1 VGVWE
6 GSIYLVVYDL
16 GTRSGSGLDFYNSY
30 IFMQRFYTMLDT
42 TRARVGFATTLFT
55 YGITH

>member
-1 VGVWE
+1 VGVRE

-30 IFMQRFYTMLDT
+30 VFMQRFYTMLDT
-42 TRARVGFATTLFT
+42 TRACVGFATTSFT
-55 YGITH
+55 YAAT